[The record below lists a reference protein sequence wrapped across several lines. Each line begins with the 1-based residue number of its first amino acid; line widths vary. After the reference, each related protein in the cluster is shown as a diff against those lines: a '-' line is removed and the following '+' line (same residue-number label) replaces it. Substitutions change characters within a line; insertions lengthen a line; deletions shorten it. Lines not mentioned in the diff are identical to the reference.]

1 MIATKSLGHP
11 CLGPGMLTMT
21 PTMRVPVPRSAL
33 APPSVAGLT
42 LGQGHP
48 VVGPAAVY
56 RLTERPLARPPP
68 QPLLLAPLI
77 LAQASG
83 LPVFAPLLWEW
94 RRPLEEAGLAVAVA
108 TMRLP
113 AALPPPVLL
122 ALLRRCSSGAVT

>member
-1 MIATKSLGHP
+1 
-11 CLGPGMLTMT
+11 
-21 PTMRVPVPRSAL
+21 MRVPVPRSAL

-68 QPLLLAPLI
+68 QPLLAPLI

-94 RRPLEEAGLAVAVA
+94 LHPLEEAGRAVAVA

-113 AALPPPVLL
+113 AALPPVLL
-122 ALLRRCSSGAVT
+122 ALF